1 MFSKSCGDDSSYCC
15 RPLLQT
21 YFYHNVE
28 IKSRVC
34 VGLFCQRDNIITKS
48 LLFLFL
54 QERQHDFS
62 FFEHR
67 THVGVLVYTH
77 TGTLFC
83 GLVSVYIYEHT
94 EQILSRGSP
103 PTVVCVCARKHKGGG
118 GGVNKRHSLL
128 KTFIHRCVIYH
139 ADECIDILRFI
150 IHK

>member
-1 MFSKSCGDDSSYCC
+1 MFSKSCGDDSSCCC
-15 RPLLQT
+15 RPLLET
-21 YFYHNVE
+21 YFHHNVE

-83 GLVSVYIYEHT
+83 GLVSVYIYERT
-94 EQILSRGSP
+94 EKILSRGSP
-103 PTVVCVCARKHKGGG
+103 PTGVCVCVRKHSGRLKGGAG
-118 GGVNKRHSLL
+118 RSTKGI
-128 KTFIHRCVIYH
+128 FIHTCVIHH

-150 IHK
+150 MHK